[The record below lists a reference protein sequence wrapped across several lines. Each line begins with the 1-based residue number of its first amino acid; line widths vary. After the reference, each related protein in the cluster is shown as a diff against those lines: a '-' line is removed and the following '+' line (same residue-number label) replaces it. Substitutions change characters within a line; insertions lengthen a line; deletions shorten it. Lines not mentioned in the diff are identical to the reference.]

1 MLKHEKNYSMAFS
14 DEFRERFI
22 SPIKLNFAL
31 FFLLAIDRG
40 FSYNIGDAVVEWRSF
55 ADHHPRIAQLA

>member
-1 MLKHEKNYSMAFS
+1 MVFADGL
-14 DEFRERFI
+14 RECFI

-31 FFLLAIDRG
+31 GFLLAIDRG
-40 FSYNIGDAVVEWRSF
+40 FSYNIGDAVVKWQSF